1 VWGLGDGRVS
11 LIPHTCGGGAS
22 RGAGRF
28 AAVRVRP
35 VSVEILTEELADLIA
50 SREPDNYLRVAVD
63 GAPAADPDRL
73 ADALVDPLR
82 VRGRPAIRIRTAD
95 FLRPAS
101 LRLEFG
107 RENPDSFYEGWFDE
121 AGLAR
126 EVLEPAG
133 PGGDGRVLT
142 RLWNA
147 ATDRAAREPYERL
160 EKGAILLVSGPLL
173 LGGGLSFDLAVH
185 LEMSAAAL
193 GRRAAAGDRWTLPA
207 YARYAEEVDPA
218 AFADVVVRVDDP
230 RRPAVVE
237 PHEASP

>member
-1 VWGLGDGRVS
+1 
-11 LIPHTCGGGAS
+11 
-22 RGAGRF
+22 
-28 AAVRVRP
+28 
-35 VSVEILTEELADLIA
+35 VSVDILTEELADLIA
-50 SREPDNYLRVAVD
+50 SRKADSYLRVAVD
-63 GAPAADPDRL
+63 GPPAAGPDRL
-73 ADALVDPLR
+73 ADDLVDPLR
-82 VRGRPAIRIRTAD
+82 VRGRPAVRIRTAD

-107 RENPDSFYEGWFDE
+107 RENPDSFYAGWFDE

-147 ATDRAAREPYERL
+147 GTDRAAREPYL
-160 EKGAILLVSGPLL
+160 SLSAGAVLLVSGPLL
-173 LGGGLSFDLAVH
+173 LGGGLPFDVAVH

-193 GRRAAAGDRWTLPA
+193 NRRAAADDRWTLPA
-207 YARYAEEVDPA
+207 YARYAEEVGPA